1 MTWATTLFRE
11 AGTGFDLQEGGS
23 GSNGW
28 RRRWGRPMGRIAHAC
43 DGGSDPMGEGGAM
56 QRMLKVAGT
65 VVTILVGSAAGGG
78 MR

>member
-1 MTWATTLFRE
+1 
-11 AGTGFDLQEGGS
+11 
-23 GSNGW
+23 
-28 RRRWGRPMGRIAHAC
+28 MGRIAHAC